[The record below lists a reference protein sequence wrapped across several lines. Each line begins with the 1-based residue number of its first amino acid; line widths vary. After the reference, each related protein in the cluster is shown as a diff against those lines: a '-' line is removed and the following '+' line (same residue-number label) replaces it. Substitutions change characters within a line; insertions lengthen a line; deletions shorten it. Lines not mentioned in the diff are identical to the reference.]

1 MTGPK
6 QTFFFLTFCTTTTI
20 TGFSQPAAL
29 SVSWP
34 FLTNHFFFR
43 YFSSLH
49 RPSLTQI
56 KEHIF
61 FTRDSAPASV
71 VIFDGTRVSSPLPCS
86 EMSSSL
92 HYAAR
97 GKLGAIPV
105 SLRDFLVL
113 QKRVRSE
120 LKCTYPGY
128 PGQTFQTVMC

>member
-20 TGFSQPAAL
+20 TGFSQPATL

-56 KEHIF
+56 EEHIF
-61 FTRDSAPASV
+61 LTRDSAPAFA
-71 VIFDGTRVSSPLPCS
+71 VIFAGEAKVHKWLRTRALRRLRKAWSDTRLAPRF
-86 EMSSSL
+86 
-92 HYAAR
+92 AR
-97 GKLGAIPV
+97 VA
-105 SLRDFLVL
+105 
-113 QKRVRSE
+113 KRS
-120 LKCTYPGY
+120 
-128 PGQTFQTVMC
+128 MW